1 MSTLRAFD
9 VYVKRQV
16 EQLIVIPVNA
26 KDEKEAAKFVNL
38 GIADLDNVEV
48 EWSLS
53 FFFHTS
59 ISNTCWG
66 KHSCSSP
73 PP

>member
-48 EWSLS
+48 VEETTIGG
-53 FFFHTS
+53 FN
-59 ISNTCWG
+59 IEDVEEN
-66 KHSCSSP
+66 
-73 PP
+73 